1 MQALVLLGAPGA
13 GKGSVAGHLA
23 THAGFLPFS
32 TGRRIREEMADPG
45 SPIGRLARPF
55 MERGDF
61 IPDDLALRLV
71 SDTLCS
77 ASADS
82 RWVFDG
88 FPRTAAQAVA
98 FDHVLSRHGGRLRLA
113 LHLSSPDDVLRERL
127 AGRWN
132 CPACGA
138 TFHRQHRPP
147 RLAGRCDGCQ
157 AVLVSREDDQGELAE
172 RRLALYPERSRGLS
186 EFYRADGRLRVVA
199 ADRALDEVL
208 REAEQAVR
216 ECMS

>member
-23 THAGFLPFS
+23 AHAGFHPFS
-32 TGRRIREEMADPG
+32 TGRRIREEMANPA
-45 SPIGRLARPF
+45 SSIGQQARPF

-61 IPDDLALRLV
+61 IPDELALRLV
-71 SDTLCS
+71 SETLSS
-77 ASADS
+77 ASSDS

-88 FPRTAAQAVA
+88 FPRTAAQAAA
-98 FDHVLSRHGGRLRLA
+98 FDRVLATHGARLRLA
-113 LHLSSPDDVLRERL
+113 LHLSSPDSVLRERL

-138 TFHRQHRPP
+138 TFHRVHRPP
-147 RLAGRCDGCQ
+147 RLPGHCDECQ
-157 AVLVSREDDQGELAE
+157 AGLISREDDQGELAE
-172 RRLALYPERSRGLS
+172 RRLALYPERSRGLA
-186 EFYRADGRLRVVA
+186 EFYRSDGRLRVVA
-199 ADRALDEVL
+199 ADRALAEVL
-208 REAEQAVR
+208 GDAEQAVR